1 MIKFIKFPYGKILLS
16 LVVNAN
22 QHDKWLEIKMK
33 TKIFF
38 RIWDTSIAMRFWKG
52 YLHQTDGVKHYLCD
66 TLCFFTDN
74 KLC

>member
-1 MIKFIKFPYGKILLS
+1 MIKLIKSSYGKILLS
-16 LVVNAN
+16 KVVNAN
-22 QHDKWLEIKMK
+22 KHELENKMK
-33 TKIFF
+33 TKIFC
-38 RIWDTSIAMRFWKG
+38 RIWDTSIAMRFWKS